1 MQPDSCLS
9 DPPPPHPVLR
19 AAFLGEAVLGLAAE
33 EEGRMNAQGNN
44 RFHAHGVALAWAT
57 ALGAALAKLARK
69 DPDLARQLRRAV
81 ASVPLNLAEGA
92 CRTGKDRMHHYRI
105 AAGSAAEAMSAL
117 ELALRWGHL
126 GACDLEAAEAL
137 ADRLR
142 ALLWRLT
149 RAKG

>member
-1 MQPDSCLS
+1 
-9 DPPPPHPVLR
+9 
-19 AAFLGEAVLGLAAE
+19 
-33 EEGRMNAQGNN
+33 MNALVNN
-44 RFHAHGVALAWAT
+44 RFHAHEVALAWAG
-57 ALGAALAKLARK
+57 ALGAALAKLARR

-105 AAGSAAEAMSAL
+105 AAGSAAEAMSGL
-117 ELALRWGHL
+117 ELALRWGRV
-126 GACDLEAAEAL
+126 GAGDLESAEAF

-149 RAKG
+149 RGKG

>member
-1 MQPDSCLS
+1 
-9 DPPPPHPVLR
+9 
-19 AAFLGEAVLGLAAE
+19 
-33 EEGRMNAQGNN
+33 MNR
-44 RFHAHGVALAWAT
+44 RFDAHEVALAWAV
-57 ALGAALAKLARK
+57 ALGAALVKLARK

-92 CRTGKDRMHHYRI
+92 CRMGKDRMHHYRI

-117 ELALRWGHL
+117 TLALGWGHL
-126 GACDLEAAEAL
+126 AAGDLEPSEAL